1 MPIVVNKEEQSNAA
15 LTQMAQISSLSNED
29 KGVGYILDTHQD
41 FGVDG
46 VSEWHV
52 LGFYK
57 KSNKLIVVPSAT
69 NSKEA
74 NERFENN
81 YLISRDGDHL
91 TVDMKII
98 YVQHYLFSS
107 FSEPM
112 KIKQLDSDAVYV
124 RQFQIA

>member
-1 MPIVVNKEEQSNAA
+1 MPIVVTKEEQSNAA
-15 LTQMAQISSLSNED
+15 LTKMAKISSLSNKD
-29 KGVGYILDTHQD
+29 KGVGYILDTHQY
-41 FGVDG
+41 FGVTS

-74 NERFENN
+74 NEKFENN

-112 KIKQLDSDAVYV
+112 KIKQLDSDAFYV